1 MIDINNKFFNLLSKD
16 QKIKLEFYNNTKKLI
31 NDNATIIKLFDEQ
44 VLRTPNEIALIFNDE
59 QISYKTL
66 SKKVDLLA
74 NRLVNMSIPNTQP
87 IGIFIN

>member
-44 VLRTPNEIALIFNDE
+44 VLRTPNE
-59 QISYKTL
+59 K
-66 SKKVDLLA
+66 
-74 NRLVNMSIPNTQP
+74 
-87 IGIFIN
+87 IGRAHV

>member
-44 VLRTPNEIALIFNDE
+44 VLRTPNEIALIFND
-59 QISYKTL
+59 
-66 SKKVDLLA
+66 
-74 NRLVNMSIPNTQP
+74 
-87 IGIFIN
+87 